1 MTKIFSQFVFWY
13 FFEVPKK
20 ILKAWKNFLSFNL
33 EFFSLSLLFKTFFAP
48 WRKYIWTYPKS
59 FDLTKYLEVFF
70 SNLIS
75 RALGMIIRAALIF
88 IGVLTQILIFLIGM
102 IVLFGWLILPGLLWM
117 GLGFGLKMI

>member
-1 MTKIFSQFVFWY
+1 MTKIFSQFIFWY

-102 IVLFGWLILPGLLWM
+102 IVLFGWLILPGLLLM

>member
-1 MTKIFSQFVFWY
+1 MTKIFSQFIFWY

-48 WRKYIWTYPKS
+48 WRKYIWAYPKS

-102 IVLFGWLILPGLLWM
+102 IVLFGWLILPGLLWI

>member
-1 MTKIFSQFVFWY
+1 MTKIFSQFIFWY